1 MTRPRHLLAV
11 WNPSYADDPLDAHV
25 RVLQQWAERRR
36 KGEAEADDVYVWWAR
51 IRSPNRKDELPHLA
65 DVLALQQQI
74 DDGVETHLYLTDYR
88 SLYVGLLDEITDD
101 DVRREW
107 EGEADH
113 MPAYYRGQRV
123 DVWFRLLD
131 IRRIVADD
139 TLAVIEELRKLK
151 NVHYHD
157 RPVSLYGGMT
167 NLPLVLTRDEEVGW
181 FRDASTLLDGRLW
194 VEHDSENRSETE
206 RMARELR
213 DNLIGAEMWAAL
225 EPSTRTSLATA
236 EAVYRSRRDDP
247 AFDFAGPAIELAKA
261 VETELNAIL
270 FRATRRVLRSKPPRE
285 RETHIDGRL
294 VDLGDVACHLPLGA
308 IRLLLERDDL
318 MQRAVNIAFGPTDA
332 KWLVGLLPSQ
342 LAPLVELRNPAAHSA
357 ALDRERAARQ
367 REAILGIGCEGLIV
381 QLARVKLRARLAG
394 A

>member
-1 MTRPRHLLAV
+1 MVTRPRHLLAV

-25 RVLQQWAERRR
+25 RVLLQWAERRR
-36 KGEAEADDVYVWWAR
+36 KGEAGADDVYVWWAR
-51 IRSPNRKDELPHLA
+51 IRSPNRKDDLPHLG

-101 DVRREW
+101 DILREW

-113 MPAYYRGQRV
+113 MPAYYRDKRV

-139 TLAVIEELRKLK
+139 TLAVIEELRKLR

-181 FRDASTLLDGRLW
+181 FRDASALLDGRLW
-194 VEHDSENRSETE
+194 VERDSENRSETE

-213 DNLIGAEMWAAL
+213 DNLIGPAVWAAL
-225 EPSTRTSLATA
+225 EPSTRTFLATA
-236 EAVYRSRRDDP
+236 EAVYRSRREDP
-247 AFDFAGPAIELAKA
+247 AFDFSGPAIELAKA
-261 VETELNAIL
+261 VETELNAVL
-270 FRATRRVLRSKPPRE
+270 FRGTRRVLRSKPPRE
-285 RETHIDGRL
+285 RETRVDGRL

-308 IRLLLERDDL
+308 IRVLLERDEL
-318 MQRAVNIAFGPTDA
+318 MQKAVRAAFPHDVTWILGE
-332 KWLVGLLPSQ
+332 LPYQ
-342 LAPLVELRNPAAHSA
+342 LGPLVELRNPAAHSA

-381 QLARVKLRARLAG
+381 RLARIKLRSR
-394 A
+394 

>member
-1 MTRPRHLLAV
+1 MSRPRHLLAV
-11 WNPSYADDPLDAHV
+11 WNPSYADDPMDAHI
-25 RVLQQWAERRR
+25 RVLLHWVERRR
-36 KGEAEADDVYVWWAR
+36 RGEAGEEDVYVWWAR
-51 IRSPNRKDELPHLA
+51 IRSPNRRDDLPHLP

-88 SLYVGLLDEITDD
+88 SLYVGLLDEITGD
-101 DVRREW
+101 DVLREW
-107 EGEADH
+107 PDEADH

-139 TLAVIEELRKLK
+139 TLAVIEELRKLR

-167 NLPLVLTRDEEVGW
+167 NLPLVLTRDEEVRW
-181 FRDASTLLDGRLW
+181 FRDTATLLDGRLW
-194 VEHDSENRSETE
+194 VERDAANRSETE

-213 DNLIGAEMWAAL
+213 DNLIGPELWAVL
-225 EPSTRTSLATA
+225 EPATRTFLASA
-236 EAVYRSRRDDP
+236 EADYRPRREDP
-247 AFDFAGPAIELAKA
+247 AFDFSGPAIELAKA

-270 FRATRRVLRSKPPRE
+270 FRGTRRALRSKPPRE
-285 RETHIDGRL
+285 RETRVDGRL
-294 VDLGDVACHLPLGA
+294 VDLGDIACHLPLGA
-308 IRLLLERDDL
+308 IRHLLERDEL
-318 MQRAVNIAFGPTDA
+318 MQRAVRAAFPHDA
-332 KWLVGLLPSQ
+332 NWILGQLPHH

-367 REAILGIGCEGLIV
+367 RAAILGIGCEGLIV
-381 QLARVKLRARLAG
+381 QLARVKLRAG
-394 A
+394 

>member
-1 MTRPRHLLAV
+1 MSRPRHLLAV
-11 WNPSYADDPLDAHV
+11 WNPSYADDPMDAHI
-25 RVLQQWAERRR
+25 RVLLHWVERRR
-36 KGEAEADDVYVWWAR
+36 RGEAGEEDVYVWWAR
-51 IRSPNRKDELPHLA
+51 IRSPNRRDDLPHLP

-88 SLYVGLLDEITDD
+88 SLYVGLLDEITGD
-101 DVRREW
+101 DVLREW
-107 EGEADH
+107 PDEADH

-139 TLAVIEELRKLK
+139 TLAVIEELRKLR

-167 NLPLVLTRDEEVGW
+167 NLPLVLTRDEEAGW
-181 FRDASTLLDGRLW
+181 FRDTVTLLDGRLW
-194 VEHDSENRSETE
+194 VERDAANRSETE

-213 DNLIGAEMWAAL
+213 DNLIGPELWAVL
-225 EPSTRTSLATA
+225 EPATRTFLASA
-236 EAVYRSRRDDP
+236 EADYRPRREDP
-247 AFDFAGPAIELAKA
+247 AFDFSGPAIELAKA

-270 FRATRRVLRSKPPRE
+270 FRGTRRALRSKPPRE
-285 RETHIDGRL
+285 RETRVDGRL
-294 VDLGDVACHLPLGA
+294 VDLGDIACHLPLGA
-308 IRLLLERDDL
+308 IRHLLERDEL
-318 MQRAVNIAFGPTDA
+318 MQRAVRAAFPHDA
-332 KWLVGLLPSQ
+332 NWILGQLPHH

-367 REAILGIGCEGLIV
+367 RAAILGIGCEGLIV
-381 QLARVKLRARLAG
+381 QLARVKLRAG
-394 A
+394 